1 MGPSWPRGMLL
12 RPAGAEYS
20 QNRLLMKLITRA
32 LLCSAFLVMASGSAQ
47 ETEPDPFLRW
57 MDRIAQGHLD
67 RREAAIAEIRTVED
81 AERRKKIVRD
91 KILEILG
98 GLPDYN
104 GPLNPRITGQLQ
116 NKSHTIEKVIFESM
130 PGYFVTANLY
140 RPNQPGRYP
149 GILLQSGHTQEGK
162 PEPQRLAANLALK
175 GFVSLAFDPAG
186 QGEREQTYN
195 RDTGGVSAGWSV
207 NEHIHAGAQSI
218 LVGQSVAR
226 YFIWDAKRA
235 LDYLVSRPEV
245 DSTRIGAA
253 GCSGGGA
260 LTTFIGALD
269 PRVKVVVP
277 ACFPNS
283 YRLLFAG
290 PDPDS
295 EMSWPDFLAS
305 GLDTADFVELSAP
318 TPWLIQ
324 ATEEDYFTPRGAKL
338 VYEEARRWYKLYGAE
353 DKVRLFVGPGPHGT
367 PLVSREAIYEWMI
380 RWLKDGQGDFH
391 EQPVELYT
399 NHDLQVTPSGHVED
413 EPGSRKL
420 YQLILDDYRAKK
432 QQRSVPELLARLRK
446 LKIPSEGSQ
455 PEVKVLEESDL
466 RDVRRLHIK
475 FESEPG
481 VEIEGRLYIPSSPS
495 GRKPAVLLVA
505 DKTSSY
511 WIKSTGWI
519 AERMA
524 GAGCVVLELEPRD
537 SPTGYDNRPYVGN
550 WLSNAR
556 ASQIGLNLPAM
567 RAYDI
572 LRGVDALAA
581 RSDVDPS
588 SIRAT
593 ARGVKGI
600 WALLAAAVDTRIV
613 KVWLDRTPFS
623 LQAALENTMNTNLFD
638 AVIPGFALH
647 WDLADLVKAMEDRPV
662 LWTDPT
668 NWMYRVVDAGPQFEY
683 RYVLGDDTD
692 YIDSQDNAYITEL
705 LR

>member
-1 MGPSWPRGMLL
+1 
-12 RPAGAEYS
+12 
-20 QNRLLMKLITRA
+20 MKLTTRA
-32 LLCSAFLVMASGSAQ
+32 LLCWTFLVVASGSAQ
-47 ETEPDPFLRW
+47 QTKSDPFLQW
-57 MDRIAQGHLD
+57 MDRIAQQHLQ
-67 RREAAIAEIRTVED
+67 RREDAIAEIRTVAD
-81 AERRKKIVRD
+81 AERRKTLVRE
-91 KILEILG
+91 KLLEILG
-98 GLPDYN
+98 GLPDYS
-104 GPLNPRITGQLQ
+104 GPLNPRIIGHLQ
-116 NKSHTIEKVIFESM
+116 NESYTIEKVIFESL

-149 GILLQSGHTQEGK
+149 GILLQCGHTQEGK
-162 PEPQRLAANLALK
+162 PEPQRLATNLALK
-175 GFVSLAFDPAG
+175 GFVSLAFDPVG

-195 RDTGGVSAGWSV
+195 RDLGGVSAGWSV
-207 NEHIHAGAQSI
+207 NEHLHAGAQSI
-218 LVGQSVAR
+218 LVGESVAR

-269 PRVKVVVP
+269 PRVKAVVP

-295 EMSWPDFLAS
+295 EMSWPHLLSS
-305 GLDTADFVELSAP
+305 GLDTADFLELSAP

-324 ATEEDYFTPRGAKL
+324 ATEEDYFTPAGGRL

-353 DKVRLFVGPGPHGT
+353 DKVRFFVGPGPHGT
-367 PLVSREAIYEWMI
+367 PLVSREAVYEWMI
-380 RWLKDGQGDFH
+380 RWLQDGQGDSH
-391 EQPVELYT
+391 EQPVQLYN
-399 NHDLQVTPSGHVED
+399 NHELQVTASGHVED

-420 YQLILDDYRAKK
+420 FQLILETFHAK
-432 QQRSVPELLARLRK
+432 QQQGTVPELLAELRN
-446 LKIPSEGSQ
+446 LKIPSEGSP
-455 PEVKVLEESDL
+455 PEVKVMEESNL
-466 RDVRRLHIK
+466 RDARCLRIK

-481 VEIEGRLYIPSSPS
+481 VEIEGKLYIPSSPT

-511 WIKSTGWI
+511 WIRSTGWI
-519 AERMA
+519 AERIAAA
-524 GAGCVVLELEPRD
+524 GRVVLELEPRN
-537 SPTGYDNRPYVGN
+537 SPSGYDDRPFLGD

-556 ASQIGLNLPAM
+556 ASQIGRNLPAM
-567 RAYDI
+567 RAHDI
-572 LRGVDALAA
+572 LRGVDVLAA

-600 WALLAAAVDTRIV
+600 WVLLAAAVDTRIA
-613 KVWLDRTPFS
+613 KVWLDRTPYS
-623 LQAALENTMNTNLFD
+623 LRAALENTINTNLFD
-638 AVIPGFALH
+638 ALIPGFALH
-647 WDLADLVKAMEDRPV
+647 WDLEDLIQAMGNRPV

-668 NWMYRVVDAGPQFEY
+668 NWMHRVVDAGPRFRY

-692 YIDSQDNAYITEL
+692 YINSQDNAYIEEL
-705 LR
+705 IR